1 MKSILIIDNEI
12 GLCEIMREYFE
23 TKGYLVIYS
32 LTGGGGLDAFEE
44 SNPDIVILEAELND
58 IKGFDVYEK
67 IRAINPKTKILVTTS
82 SPGQIEYFLEKK
94 LAGVQFLL
102 KPISLSRLCKIMDN
116 L

>member
-1 MKSILIIDNEI
+1 MKTILIIDNEM

-32 LTGGGGLDAFEE
+32 LTGQGGLDAFEE

-58 IKGFDVYEK
+58 MPGIEVFRRMRTSRPE
-67 IRAINPKTKILVTTS
+67 TKILVTTS
-82 SPGQIEYFLEKK
+82 SPGQVEYFLEKK
-94 LAGVQFLL
+94 FEGVNFLL
-102 KPISLSRLCKIMDN
+102 KPISLSRLCKIMNN